1 MLKSLYTL
9 FLFSS
14 ILLFLTG
21 CVGQPKV
28 SYPKTQIKETNL
40 NVLWAENKNV
50 YADENDNV
58 DVSDLSKDVTTTDTA
73 QNAPQI
79 IQRVAFP
86 AGEYS
91 ALVRTG
97 KGTIQGQ
104 IYLQD
109 TYGKKVYGAKTRLY
123 LNPVT
128 SYSRQWY
135 EQSYVNGRKMQ
146 KADSRLYNYLKF
158 TASDDTG
165 AFAFYGVPSGRYYL
179 IGTVVCGAECGY
191 ANSKNVRIATEVFI
205 QGNQIL
211 DRDLNRG
218 I

>member
-1 MLKSLYTL
+1 
-9 FLFSS
+9 
-14 ILLFLTG
+14 
-21 CVGQPKV
+21 
-28 SYPKTQIKETNL
+28 
-40 NVLWAENKNV
+40 
-50 YADENDNV
+50 
-58 DVSDLSKDVTTTDTA
+58 
-73 QNAPQI
+73 
-79 IQRVAFP
+79 
-86 AGEYS
+86 
-91 ALVRTG
+91 
-97 KGTIQGQ
+97 
-104 IYLQD
+104 
-109 TYGKKVYGAKTRLY
+109 
-123 LNPVT
+123 
-128 SYSRQWY
+128 
-135 EQSYVNGRKMQ
+135 MQ

>member
-1 MLKSLYTL
+1 MFKFFYTIVLY
-9 FLFSS
+9 SS
-14 ILLFLTG
+14 LLFFLTA
-21 CVGQPKV
+21 CVGQPKTPYV
-28 SYPKTQIKETNL
+28 RTEKVDTTQKKNS
-40 NVLWAENKNV
+40 VLWAENKNV
-50 YADENDNV
+50 YVDENDNV
-58 DVSDLSKDVTTTDTA
+58 DISDLSKDVTSANT
-73 QNAPQI
+73 PQMM
-79 IQRVAFP
+79 QRVAFP
-86 AGEYS
+86 AREYS
-91 ALVRTG
+91 ILARTG

-109 TYGKKVYGAKTRLY
+109 TYGKKVYGTKTRLY

-135 EQSYVNGRKMQ
+135 EQSYVHGRKMG
-146 KADSRLYNYLKF
+146 KADSRLFNYLKF

-179 IGTVVCGAECGY
+179 IGTVICGVECGY
-191 ANSKNVRIATEVFI
+191 ANSRNVRIATEIYI

-211 DRDLNRG
+211 DRDLKKG